1 MSKLKVGVIGLGRIG
16 KVHLEN
22 LVQRIPSA
30 EVVAVSNPSEA
41 AHDFAKQLGIKEI
54 YKEGKKVVLHKEVA
68 GVIICS
74 PTNTHAAYIKM
85 AATAGKHIFCE
96 KPIEMTTTAIEEL
109 LAITNQQKVKLQVGF
124 NRRFDANF
132 SKVQQQVENGNIGE
146 PHILK
151 ITSRDPSP
159 PPLDYVKVSG
169 GMFLDMSIHD
179 FDMARFIV
187 GSEVTEVYAQT
198 AVRVNPAIGEAGDI
212 DTAII
217 TLTFQNGCLGVIDNS
232 REAVYGYDQR
242 LEIFGSKGMSRVNN
256 NYANNQIL
264 YNKEGVSTDLPLH
277 FFMERYTESF
287 CQEMK
292 AFITAILNNQPVPVT
307 GQDALMATKIAI
319 AAQESARV
327 NQPIAVL

>member
-1 MSKLKVGVIGLGRIG
+1 MSILKVGVIGLGRIG

-22 LVQRIPSA
+22 LVQRIPS
-30 EVVAVSNPSEA
+30 VKVIAVSNPSEA
-41 AHDFAKQLGIKEI
+41 AHDFARQLGITKI
-54 YKEGKKVVLHKEVA
+54 YKEGKEVVFHKEVE

-74 PTNTHAAYIKM
+74 PTDTHAAYVKM
-85 AATAGKHIFCE
+85 AAKAGKHIFCE
-96 KPIEMTTTAIEEL
+96 KPLEMSPNAIEEL
-109 LAITNQQKVKLQVGF
+109 IAITKEQRVKLQVGF

-159 PPLDYVKVSG
+159 PPLDYIKVSG

-187 GSEVTEVYAQT
+187 GSEVEEVFAQT
-198 AVRVNPAIGEAGDI
+198 AVRVNPDIGEAGDI

-217 TLTFQNGCLGVIDNS
+217 TLKFKNGCLGVIDNS

-242 LEIFGSKGMSRVNN
+242 VEIFGSKGMSRVDNK
-256 NYANNQIL
+256 YADNQVL
-264 YNKEGVSTDLPLH
+264 YGKEGVSTGLPLH
-277 FFMERYTESF
+277 FFMERYTDSF

-292 AFITAILNNQPVPVT
+292 AFITAIRENKRVPVN
-307 GQDALMATKIAI
+307 GQDALMATKIAV
-319 AAQESARV
+319 AAKESARLNRPV
-327 NQPIAVL
+327 RLD